1 MAIIMGG
8 ADTKFGYKVL
18 KVQPNS
24 PAEGAGLLP
33 YIDVVVGI
41 NGATISESEMPLQE
55 ILRRNTNC
63 LVTLT
68 VWNTLKQEMRDVK
81 VRLRNDWGGEGVLG
95 AKMGFEEVDEAALK
109 SFHVTEVALGSPAAE
124 AGLIPAEDY
133 ILTAAEHVIGDA
145 EELATLALYSA
156 ELKLAVYNKV
166 KQTVREVV
174 LKPNTT
180 WGGSGALGCQIAEG
194 LLHKIN

>member
-1 MAIIMGG
+1 M
-8 ADTKFGYKVL
+8 
-18 KVQPNS
+18 
-24 PAEGAGLLP
+24 
-33 YIDVVVGI
+33 
-41 NGATISESEMPLQE
+41 
-55 ILRRNTNC
+55 
-63 LVTLT
+63 TLT

>member
-1 MAIIMGG
+1 MGS

-24 PAEGAGLLP
+24 PAEGAGLEP

-41 NGATISESEMPLQE
+41 NGATIAESEMPLQE

-68 VWNTLKQEMRDVK
+68 VWNVLRQEMRDVK

-95 AKMGFEEVDEAALK
+95 AKMGFEEIDEAGMK
-109 SFHVTEVALGSPAAE
+109 TYHVTEVAVGSPAAL
-124 AGLIPAEDY
+124 AGLIPLEDY
-133 ILTAAEHVIGDA
+133 ILTAAEHVIGDSD
-145 EELATLALYSA
+145 ELAILATYSP

-166 KQTVREVV
+166 KKNVREVI
-174 LKPNTT
+174 LKPNAS

-194 LLHKIN
+194 LLHNIN